1 MNHIRDVLRKEGPV
15 ELLMKELRLLQRL
28 AYPQRICGSV
38 LEAVL
43 PDVAIGELCDIYRN
57 WQSEHVIAR
66 AQVVGLHHDRTVLS
80 LIGNAYGLTRK
91 AVIKPT
97 GRALSARV
105 GGFVLGAVLDPS
117 GGIVERFVSE
127 QDVVNTEERMIDS
140 AALPYTRRIGIH
152 EPLVTGIRVI
162 DGMLT
167 CGIGQRMGIF
177 ASAGCGKTTLMHML
191 INQTDADVF
200 VIGLVGER
208 GREVTEFV
216 EKLKESPKKE
226 RCVLVFATSDYSS
239 VDRRNAALLA
249 TTVAEFFRD
258 QGKRVVLFIDS
269 LTRYTRALRDVA
281 LFAGE
286 PPARRG
292 YPASVFDSLP
302 ALLERPG
309 GTSDGSITAFY
320 TVLLEGEDD
329 VDPMADEICSIL
341 DGHIFLNRKLAG
353 QGHYPAID
361 VLKSVSRVFNQVTE
375 EKHQKLSVNIRRL
388 MTKLDELQL
397 LVDLGEYRP
406 GDNVENDRAMLLSQ
420 KLNQWLCQSD
430 GQCSSFEK
438 TLQEMNEFT
447 S

>member
-1 MNHIRDVLRKEGPV
+1 
-15 ELLMKELRLLQRL
+15 MKELRLLQRL
-28 AYPQRICGSV
+28 AYPQRICGAV

-43 PDVAIGELCDIYRN
+43 PDVAIGELCDIYRD
-57 WQSEHVIAR
+57 WQDKQVAAR

-97 GRALSARV
+97 GRALSVRT
-105 GGFVLGAVLDPS
+105 GNFVPGAVLDPT
-117 GGIVERFVSE
+117 GTVTERFV
-127 QDVVNTEERMIDS
+127 DAPPFTGDEEREIDS
-140 AALPYTRRIGIH
+140 AALPYTLRAGIH
-152 EPLVTGIRVI
+152 EPLITGVRVI
-162 DGMLT
+162 DGLLT
-167 CGIGQRMGIF
+167 CGTGQRMGIF
-177 ASAGCGKTTLMHML
+177 APAGCGKTTLMHML
-191 INQTDADVF
+191 INQTDADIF
-200 VIGLVGER
+200 VIGLIGER

-216 EKLKESPKKE
+216 EWLRQSPKKAQ
-226 RCVLVFATSDYSS
+226 CVLVFATSDYSS

-309 GTSDGSITAFY
+309 ATSRGSITAFY
-320 TVLLEGEDD
+320 TVLLEGEDE

-341 DGHIFLNRKLAG
+341 DGHIFLSRKLAG
-353 QGHYPAID
+353 QGHYPAVD
-361 VLKSVSRVFNQVTE
+361 VSRSVSRVFSQVTE
-375 EKHQKLSVNIRRL
+375 KAHQKLSVDIRRL
-388 MTKLDELQL
+388 MTKLEELQL
-397 LVDLGEYRP
+397 LIDLGEYRQ
-406 GDNVENDRAMLLSQ
+406 GENAENDRAMQLRQQLA
-420 KLNQWLCQSD
+420 QWLCQPVS
-430 GQCSSFEK
+430 QYSSFEN
-438 TLQEMNEFT
+438 TLQGMNAFT